1 MAPKPEPAA
10 GSSPTT
16 RSQAK
21 RDTEETASGPVAQS
35 SESGG
40 EESWADILRNIYQG
54 QERLSA
60 KIDSHRSDTEGQLEA
75 LTSRMSRLELSTQSD
90 STPSALPASP
100 TRPSDDVRINPSANV
115 QITSPTWPSST
126 ASANATI
133 AAVRPTVELPASLTE
148 FIARMSSDDQ
158 NDMRSLLGKYGRKSV
173 SELDIATA
181 APGDTAVA
189 AAARSPPVTNPPPA
203 GNRSLVCKK
212 EVLGEFD
219 GDPNKL
225 EVFLG
230 RVITITN
237 SNPDPYWEPAVVCC
251 LPQCLVGDA
260 QTWHVGL
267 STAESK
273 KMTTIVEWCRI
284 MRRRF
289 PVNKHEQRQQAH
301 IRTWDA
307 PNESS
312 MTCFFKKVQLFRH
325 AYGDLFTDDAIAQQV
340 ISGLPASMRTVLRLP
355 QEGASL
361 EEVQDALC
369 DWEPAWREDKGIPLA
384 TKSTG
389 QKANESA
396 TAESES
402 SAKVL
407 TVPPNRP
414 PRSELRSTV
423 VPAKPVVPSFA
434 LPTPASVA
442 SLAASYDA
450 SRIIPANGGQPRMYR
465 RPDSS
470 KVMKLAR
477 NCVKCSGQH
486 FDFEHD
492 HLLKAGQLNIIDS
505 LTEDY
510 PEVEESE
517 LDLQH
522 F

>member
-1 MAPKPEPAA
+1 M
-10 GSSPTT
+10 
-16 RSQAK
+16 
-21 RDTEETASGPVAQS
+21 DTS
-35 SESGG
+35 
-40 EESWADILRNIYQG
+40 
-54 QERLSA
+54 
-60 KIDSHRSDTEGQLEA
+60 
-75 LTSRMSRLELSTQSD
+75 
-90 STPSALPASP
+90 
-100 TRPSDDVRINPSANV
+100 
-115 QITSPTWPSST
+115 
-126 ASANATI
+126 
-133 AAVRPTVELPASLTE
+133 
-148 FIARMSSDDQ
+148 
-158 NDMRSLLGKYGRKSV
+158 
-173 SELDIATA
+173 TA
-181 APGDTAVA
+181 APPRNPVVA
-189 AAARSPPVTNPPPA
+189 SPPPATNPPPA

-212 EVLGEFD
+212 DVLGEFD
-219 GDPNKL
+219 GDPGKL

-230 RVITITN
+230 RVITITS

-267 STAESK
+267 SAAESR
-273 KMTTIVEWCRI
+273 KMTTAAEWCRT

-307 PNESS
+307 PNETS
-312 MTCFFKKVQLFRH
+312 MTYYFKKVQLFRH
-325 AYGDLFTDDAIAQQV
+325 AYGDLFTDDRIAQQV

-369 DWEPAWREDKGIPLA
+369 DWEPSWREDKGIPLV

-389 QKANESA
+389 QKEKESA
-396 TAESES
+396 TTESEP

-414 PRSELRSTV
+414 PRSDLRSATL
-423 VPAKPVVPSFA
+423 PTKPVAFVPPVS
-434 LPTPASVA
+434 TSASVA
-442 SLAASYDA
+442 SLAASYD
-450 SRIIPANGGQPRMYR
+450 STRVIPANGGQPRMYR

-477 NCVKCSGQH
+477 NCIKCSGQH

-492 HLLKAGQLNIIDS
+492 HLLRAGQLNIIDS

>member
-1 MAPKPEPAA
+1 M
-10 GSSPTT
+10 
-16 RSQAK
+16 
-21 RDTEETASGPVAQS
+21 
-35 SESGG
+35 
-40 EESWADILRNIYQG
+40 RN
-54 QERLSA
+54 
-60 KIDSHRSDTEGQLEA
+60 
-75 LTSRMSRLELSTQSD
+75 
-90 STPSALPASP
+90 
-100 TRPSDDVRINPSANV
+100 
-115 QITSPTWPSST
+115 
-126 ASANATI
+126 
-133 AAVRPTVELPASLTE
+133 
-148 FIARMSSDDQ
+148 
-158 NDMRSLLGKYGRKSV
+158 LLGKYGRKSV
-173 SELDIATA
+173 SELDTTTA
-181 APGDTAVA
+181 APEDVAVA
-189 AAARSPPVTNPPPA
+189 AAAAAAPPLPVNNPPPV

-219 GDPNKL
+219 GDPSKL

-230 RVITITN
+230 RVLTITN

-260 QTWHVGL
+260 QTWHAGL

-312 MTCFFKKVQLFRH
+312 MTYYFKKVQLFRH
-325 AYGDLFTDDAIAQQV
+325 AYGDLFSDDAIAQQV

-369 DWEPAWREDKGIPLA
+369 DWEPSWREDKGIPLA

-389 QKANESA
+389 QKTKESA
-396 TAESES
+396 IAASEP
-402 SAKVL
+402 SAKAL
-407 TVPPNRP
+407 TMPPNRP

-423 VPAKPVVPSFA
+423 APARPVVPSSVM
-434 LPTPASVA
+434 PTPASVA

-450 SRIIPANGGQPRMYR
+450 SRVIPANGEQPRMYR

-477 NCVKCSGQH
+477 NCVKCGGQH

-492 HLLKAGQLNIIDS
+492 HLLRAGQLNIIDS
-505 LTEDY
+505 LAEDY